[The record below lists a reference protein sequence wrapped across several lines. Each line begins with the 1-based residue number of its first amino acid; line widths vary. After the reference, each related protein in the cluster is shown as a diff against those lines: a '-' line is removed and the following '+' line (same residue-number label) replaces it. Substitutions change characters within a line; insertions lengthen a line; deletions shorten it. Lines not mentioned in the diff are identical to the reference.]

1 MYCDVLDDI
10 LAYCI
15 RSRSRHIK
23 EVGGYAAVRRNTGD

>member
-10 LAYCI
+10 LAYC
-15 RSRSRHIK
+15 SRTRHVK